1 MSDIA
6 SVKPASPAAPTQ
18 AAGVSSLPSAVR
30 VAASAPAPVRSSE
43 TLQKQLDAMLADSD
57 TSLRF
62 RVDDQANRI
71 VVSVLDHEGDVILQ
85 VPSETALSI
94 ARRLAVTGSLLDA
107 RA

>member
-6 SVKPASPAAPTQ
+6 SVKPASPAAPTPS
-18 AAGVSSLPSAVR
+18 AGVSSLPSAVR
-30 VAASAPAPVRSSE
+30 AAPAPAPVRNSE